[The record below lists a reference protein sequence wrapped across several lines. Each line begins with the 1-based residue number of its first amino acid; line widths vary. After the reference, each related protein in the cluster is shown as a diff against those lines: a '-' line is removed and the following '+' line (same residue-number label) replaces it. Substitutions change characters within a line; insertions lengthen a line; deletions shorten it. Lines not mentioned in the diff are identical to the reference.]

1 MYKQLFSFPL
11 LSNQNEFY
19 YNLESLYDFLVSDD
33 YIKLTRHHTDRNM
46 YNELTNCYIDNLLFL
61 REKELPITKMNNLTH
76 LI

>member
-1 MYKQLFSFPL
+1 MYKQLFQLDQS
-11 LSNQNEFY
+11 NEF
-19 YNLESLYDFLVSDD
+19 YNLESLYDSIDD